1 MNMQLTV
8 GKDRQATILVVDD
21 DPDNLLLLTHQ
32 VSLLVDC
39 SIVHATD
46 GFTALSIARRVRPDL
61 ILLDVMLP
69 DIDGFQVARSLK
81 QDPLTREISVVA
93 VTAMARS
100 QDKELAIQ
108 AGCDGYLQK
117 PYELESLEAV
127 IYRYL
132 NFSCPLSS

>member
-8 GKDRQATILVVDD
+8 GKDREATVLVVDD

-32 VSLLVDC
+32 VSLLIDC
-39 SIVHATD
+39 SVVHAAD
-46 GFTALSIARRVRPDL
+46 GFTALSLARRARPDL

-69 DIDGFQVARSLK
+69 DIDGFQVVRSLK
-81 QDPLTREISVVA
+81 QDPLTRKIPVVA

-100 QDKELAIQ
+100 QDEKLALQ
-108 AGCDGYLQK
+108 AGCDGYLRK

-127 IYRYL
+127 IFRYL
-132 NFSCPLSS
+132 SLSCPLPS